1 MNRTEHKKKA
11 MLEALENSLG
21 VVQEAC
27 IIAGIGRTT
36 YYNWMNND
44 SNFQDEV
51 FSLKDVALDF
61 AESKLFELITG
72 VFKENKNGRVYT
84 MPPNVAAIIFYLKT
98 QGKKRGY
105 VERFQYEIEPV
116 DKFADM
122 TDEELEEKLEKYRIN
137 QGWVHKDAAN
147 SNEPIIK

>member
-27 IIAGIGRTT
+27 VIAGISRTT
-36 YYNWMNND
+36 YYNWVNND
-44 SNFQDEV
+44 PKFQDEV
-51 FSLKDVALDF
+51 ISIKDVALDL

-72 VFKENKNGRVYT
+72 VFKENSNGKVYT
-84 MPPNVAAIIFYLKT
+84 IPPNVAAIIFYLKT

-105 VERFQYEIEPV
+105 IEKFQYQIEPV

-122 TDEELEEKLEKYRIN
+122 TDEELEERLEAFRIKE
-137 QGWVHKDAAN
+137 GWG
-147 SNEPIIK
+147 S